1 MAHGCVDS
9 QSASCGADPRFLHQ
23 KTLNPSRG
31 QWRRLVETIILRSEL
46 VGWREK
52 SAPFQTTGGRVGKRK
67 NRTSRRRFGNAW
79 QHAGKKTKI
88 KKVKRLLSHQPP
100 PRGRNSLKMKQRG
113 CLGRCG
119 SAHAHGI
126 VVCLLDS
133 TTIPLKSP
141 ILHRA
146 VAFLLPIL
154 KLSWQVGGYN
164 LSPKWCACQF
174 LDLMLFSLLREF
186 FVCLFVCWSRS
197 GIHLLGVRKSDLDQI
212 HNFLKYR
219 FPGLMRISL
228 PPALLIQLTIKKKTC
243 STSSNLYSSWQ
254 LLRASP

>member
-1 MAHGCVDS
+1 M
-9 QSASCGADPRFLHQ
+9 
-23 KTLNPSRG
+23 
-31 QWRRLVETIILRSEL
+31 
-46 VGWREK
+46 
-52 SAPFQTTGGRVGKRK
+52 
-67 NRTSRRRFGNAW
+67 
-79 QHAGKKTKI
+79 
-88 KKVKRLLSHQPP
+88 KRLLSHQPP
-100 PRGRNSLKMKQRG
+100 LRNSLKIKQRG

-126 VVCLLDS
+126 VVCLLDL

-146 VAFLLPIL
+146 MAFLLSIL

-174 LDLMLFSLLREF
+174 LDLMLFFPSSVRFF
-186 FVCLFVCWSRS
+186 FVCLLKEEWDSS
-197 GIHLLGVRKSDLDQI
+197 LGSKEVGLDQI

-228 PPALLIQLTIKKKTC
+228 PPALLIQLTIKK
-243 STSSNLYSSWQ
+243 NAFDFL
-254 LLRASP
+254 